1 MRLVVGVDPP
11 FAPSIAA
18 ARLKARAGGFFLV
31 PKQTSRRWWMF
42 WRSNPATSI
51 PSPSDWK
58 ITQLNATSEGPF
70 VGARWL
76 ALGVYAYA
84 AQKQVKTRG

>member
-1 MRLVVGVDPP
+1 
-11 FAPSIAA
+11 
-18 ARLKARAGGFFLV
+18 
-31 PKQTSRRWWMF
+31 MF